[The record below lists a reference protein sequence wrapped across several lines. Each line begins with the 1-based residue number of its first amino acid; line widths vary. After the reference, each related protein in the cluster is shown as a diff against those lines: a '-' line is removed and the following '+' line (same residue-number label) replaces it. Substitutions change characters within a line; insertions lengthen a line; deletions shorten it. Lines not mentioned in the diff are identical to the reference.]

1 MAHGRGSVAS
11 PAVLVGLLHDQ
22 MVMKMSWSP
31 GRAAMRASGK
41 EAEAMT
47 ARVLDRFEVTAIQVF
62 VA

>member
-1 MAHGRGSVAS
+1 
-11 PAVLVGLLHDQ
+11 
-22 MVMKMSWSP
+22 
-31 GRAAMRASGK
+31 MRASGK